1 MEVLSSYKN
10 GNYNVTIYSDGTKIR
25 ENDLD
30 FFDPDRPESIDLT
43 VTYQCEIGCPY
54 CYQGCTKDG
63 ETCNF
68 KDPIIETFPEG
79 MEVAIGA
86 SGGVFTKENVNNFT
100 RFLKKLKSKKCIP
113 SITVN
118 QTHFIAHR
126 NIIEDLIKNKLVY
139 GVGVS
144 ISNKLKG
151 FYGLSYVLQYFKE
164 QNIHKNI
171 VLHTI
176 AGVHTVENL
185 KRLSHIFEDS
195 YKPKILV
202 LGYKNIGKG
211 IDYGKQ
217 FPDEVRHNIE
227 DLKNNIIDISS
238 LYSVMS
244 FDNPACVQLNLKD
257 KVSPEEWE
265 SHYLGDDGSHT
276 FYLDLVKR
284 TFSIS
289 SLHTE
294 TYDIDDFKSIKDMF
308 LFVKEKSKN
317 N

>member
-1 MEVLSSYKN
+1 MEIISSYKN

-30 FFDPDRPESIDLT
+30 YFDPDRPESIDLT

-54 CYQGCTKDG
+54 CYQGCTKNG
-63 ETCNF
+63 STCNF
-68 KDPIIETFPEG
+68 DDPIIDTFLEG

-86 SGGVFTKENVNNFT
+86 SGGVFSKENLGKFT
-100 RFLKKLKSKKCIP
+100 KFLKKLKNKKCIP

-118 QTHFIAHR
+118 QTHFIKYN
-126 NIIEDLIKNKLVY
+126 NIIKEWVEKKLVY
-139 GVGVS
+139 GVGIS
-144 ISNKLKG
+144 IAKDLKN
-151 FYGLSYVLQYFKE
+151 FQGLSSALRYFKE
-164 QNIHKNI
+164 NNIHKNI

-176 AGVHTVENL
+176 AGVHTVEEYR
-185 KRLSHIFEDS
+185 KLSSVFVTD
-195 YKPKILV
+195 YRPKILV

-211 IDYGKQ
+211 IEYGKQ
-217 FPDEVRHNIE
+217 FPDEVKHNIE

-238 LYSVMS
+238 LYTVMS
-244 FDNPACVQLNLKD
+244 FDNPACIQLNLKD
-257 KVSPEEWE
+257 KVSPEDWD

-294 TYDIDDFKSIKDMF
+294 TYDIDDYKSIKEMF
-308 LFVKEKSKN
+308 LFVKEKSKK
-317 N
+317 